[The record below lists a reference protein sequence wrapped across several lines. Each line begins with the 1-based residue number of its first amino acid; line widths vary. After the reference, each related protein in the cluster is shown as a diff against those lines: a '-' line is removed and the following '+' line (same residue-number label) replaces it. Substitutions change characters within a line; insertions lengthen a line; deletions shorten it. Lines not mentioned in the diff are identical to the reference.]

1 MRRQIHNNLV
11 VDTLSTVFAALS
23 DPTRRRIVDQ
33 LTRGQA
39 SVNELAAPFAI
50 SQQAISK
57 HIAYLERARLIEKR
71 REGREH
77 FCTLNPRV
85 IRDVALWAES
95 YRRFWEES
103 YERLETLLGELQQRP
118 TKPVPARAGTRRKRG
133 DGGK

>member
-1 MRRQIHNNLV
+1 M
-11 VDTLSTVFAALS
+11 DTLSTVFAALS
-23 DPTRRRIVDQ
+23 DPTRRQIVDR
-33 LTRGQA
+33 LTRGRA

-57 HIAYLERARLIEKR
+57 HIAYLERARLVDKR

-77 FCTLNPRV
+77 FCTLNPGV
-85 IRDVALWAES
+85 IRDVAVWAQS

-103 YERLETLLGELQQRP
+103 YDRLETLLEDLQQQP
-118 TKPVPARAGTRRKRG
+118 AKPARGRAGTSKRSRD